1 MEINNQ
7 EKDQQKQHEDNKKK
21 DRKKLIAVILL
32 LILVIGL
39 IITFR
44 FTGSQKVIETISKI
58 PGINH
63 EIDTEVLDGD
73 EELDIKKQQ
82 ERLQQEVEENTL
94 NARIASSLEPNEDGY
109 VYLSL
114 KNKYEDKLL
123 QVDVVDEQ
131 SNDAYYISPV
141 LYPGDT
147 IDYDKLTNIPE
158 SGSYDCIA
166 YFYYYTLDEA
176 PISMVGAKVN
186 LKTKG
191 E

>member
-1 MEINNQ
+1 MEKNNQ
-7 EKDQQKQHEDNKKK
+7 KKGQEQQEDKK
-21 DRKKLIAVILL
+21 DWKRKWLLIVILL
-32 LILVIGL
+32 LLVLGL

-44 FTGSQKVIETISKI
+44 MGGGHKVTETVSKI
-58 PGINH
+58 PGINNIITPDV
-63 EIDTEVLDGD
+63 IDIED
-73 EELDIKKQQ
+73 EMDIEKEQ
-82 ERLQQEVEENTL
+82 ERLQQEVEANTL
-94 NARIASSLEPNEDGY
+94 NARIASSLNPNEEGV

-123 QVDVVDEQ
+123 QVNVIDEKSEDV
-131 SNDAYYISPV
+131 YYTSPV

-147 IDYDKLTNIPE
+147 IDYGKLSDIPK
-158 SGSYDCIA
+158 SGNYDCIA

-186 LKTKG
+186 LNTEG